1 MIKLRVALFLSGCT
15 LLGMSLG
22 SALALLIAYWA
33 GDIHKIDSLSQFIQQ
48 VAPLPNGWYII
59 IGVQAISHLCSYLVP
74 VLAYWYLVEKRR
86 WADFQTK
93 PVGAVSGLWI
103 GLLSV
108 IAILPVNQLIIDWNQ
123 HLPLPTLLGAVGE
136 WMQRKEQ
143 ESNLLTAQLVA
154 FSSVHQLLIAVG
166 VIGFIAATGEE
177 IFFRG
182 VIQRTLMAWTANAH
196 LSIWLAA
203 ILFSAAHFQFYGFF
217 PRLVL
222 GVLFGYLYDWS
233 GNLWV
238 AIWAHL
244 INNSLIVI
252 TLYSQQLMGHSL
264 DSTGIDTTTWPWV
277 AASLLGSIV
286 SLGRF
291 KQLNRHHPETVHFRR
306 KLSQ

>member
-1 MIKLRVALFLSGCT
+1 MIKLRAALFLSGCT

-48 VAPLPNGWYII
+48 VAPLPSGWYII

-74 VLAYWYLVEKRR
+74 ALAYWYLVEKRR

-123 HLPLPTLLGAVGE
+123 HLPLPTLLGVVGE

-182 VIQRTLMAWTANAH
+182 VIQRTLMAWTANTH

-264 DSTGIDTTTWPWV
+264 DSTGIDTTTWPWI

-291 KQLNRHHPETVHFRR
+291 KQLNRHDPETVRFRR